1 MKGKS
6 LMNWNKISKLFSLLL
21 ALSLI
26 TACSST
32 PPSTNETPSGSTT
45 VKGICAND
53 YYPVVQGA
61 TWTYKSTGSP
71 AGDYSFTDTISSVK
85 RDGFTLT
92 SQYGNLTRTQDWNCT
107 EQGLVALQ
115 LGGPAVATLHSQ
127 DMNFTFD
134 AKKVEGVTIPPQ
146 MTPGNEWG
154 HSLDFEGKM
163 DIAGESATA
172 EGNAQTA
179 FKALGEE
186 SVNVPAGSFQAMKVE
201 VNTNITFTI
210 KVQGISVPASFSGS
224 YTYWYAKGVG
234 WVKAEGQGNIT
245 GTSFMETIE
254 LQKYNI
260 P

>member
-1 MKGKS
+1 
-6 LMNWNKISKLFSLLL
+6 MNWKTIRKLFSLVFV
-21 ALSLI
+21 LSLI
-26 TACSST
+26 AACS
-32 PPSTNETPSGSTT
+32 PAPTNNSNGNTT
-45 VKGICAND
+45 VTGACANV

-71 AGDYSFTDTISSVK
+71 AGDYKFTDTISAVK
-85 RDGFTLT
+85 SDGFTLT
-92 SQYGNLTRTQDWNCT
+92 SQFGDLTRTQEWSCAK
-107 EQGLVALQ
+107 QGLVAMQ
-115 LGGPAVATLHSQ
+115 LGGPAVATLNSQ

-134 AKKVEGVTIPPQ
+134 VKKVEGVTISVEMNPDD
-146 MTPGNEWG
+146 EWG

-163 DIAGESATA
+163 DIANKPAST

-179 FKALGEE
+179 FKVLGDE
-186 SVNVPAGSFQAMKVE
+186 SVNVPAGSFQATKVQ

-210 KVQGISVPASFSGS
+210 KVQGISVPASYSGS

-245 GTSFMETIE
+245 GTSFNETIE